1 LLAPIRRLRVNI
13 LQRFSEKSRT
23 NPEFAAVDD
32 KELLLELGSR
42 VALIGQRVTVH
53 LVAYEHREGVFRV
66 VRIVGRRVEVVFRV
80 EWHQS
85 DFC

>member
-1 LLAPIRRLRVNI
+1 
-13 LQRFSEKSRT
+13 
-23 NPEFAAVDD
+23 
-32 KELLLELGSR
+32 
-42 VALIGQRVTVH
+42 